1 MHNAILILLILVSVL
16 LSAMFSSGEIASARS
31 NKLRF
36 RKAAEGGDKVAKA
49 VTFINDNY
57 VRSLSTILAG
67 NNFVNI
73 VASSAA
79 TVLFTDLLGSRGEA
93 VAGIVITIVLLFFG
107 ETCPKIMA
115 AGAPD
120 RFMRL
125 LARPLVFCM
134 YLLFPIVWLVEKLMT
149 WLSPLWTP
157 KETGPQVTP
166 EELCEILDDIEEEGV
181 FTEDESE
188 LIRSAIEFTETTA
201 NEILTPRVDVIAID
215 IDDFDCRADLNEE
228 LLVHSRIPVYR
239 ESKDN
244 VIGILPTKWLMK
256 EMISG
261 KEPIS
266 IEDLLIRPVYVHMT
280 CPISTIIDEFREQH
294 AQMAI
299 VIDEFGGML
308 GIVTLEDIVEEIVG
322 DIYDEM
328 DDPVPEVAQQGQNTF
343 LVDGSFNIFD
353 TFESVGYE
361 PEADFETEYT
371 TAGGWASE
379 ILDKIPEEGD
389 CFDYDG
395 LHVTV
400 KKMEGMRVEELEITV
415 TPGPPEMP
423 ASGR

>member
-1 MHNAILILLILVSVL
+1 MSDPLLILLIILAVF
-16 LSAMFSSGEIASARS
+16 LSAVFSSGEIASARC
-31 NKLRF
+31 NRLRF
-36 RKAAEGGDKVAKA
+36 RRAAEEGDRTAKA
-49 VTFINDNY
+49 VNYINDNY

-73 VASSAA
+73 FASSAA
-79 TVLFTDLLGSRGEA
+79 TVLFTGLMGARGEA
-93 VAGIVITIVLLFFG
+93 AAGVVITLVLLFFG

-120 RFMRL
+120 RFMRV
-125 LARPLVFCM
+125 LARPLRFFM
-134 YLLFPIVWLVEKLMT
+134 YLLFPIVWLVEKLMQ
-149 WLSPLWTP
+149 LISPLWTP
-157 KETGPQVTP
+157 KETAPQVTP

-181 FTEDESE
+181 FTEDETE

-215 IDDFDCRADLNEE
+215 IDDFHYLTDLDEE
-228 LLVHSRIPVYR
+228 LLIHSRVPVYR
-239 ESKDN
+239 ETKDN
-244 VIGILPTKWLMK
+244 VIGILPTKRLMK

-261 KEPIS
+261 KKDIL
-266 IEDLLIRPVYVHMT
+266 IEDLLIKPVYVHMT
-280 CPISTIIDEFREQH
+280 CPISAIIDQFRECH

-328 DDPVPEVAQQGQNTF
+328 DDPDPEVEQQSDNTY
-343 LVDGSFNIFD
+343 LVDGSLNIFD

-361 PEADFETEYT
+361 PEPDFETEYT

-389 CFDYDG
+389 SFEYDG

-400 KKMEGMRVEELEITV
+400 KKMDGMRVEDLEITV
-415 TPGPPEMP
+415 EEE
-423 ASGR
+423 